1 MAAQVTMRQ
10 VADLAGVSAKTV
22 SNVMR
27 GTGGASQATR
37 ERVLAAVREL
47 GYRVNPRAAAL
58 RSGRHGAIALAVPT
72 LQQPTYA
79 LLAAELMRAA
89 EPVPVVLELTRA
101 ERSTELALLQ
111 GSWRSRCD
119 ALVLVPRGTD
129 PAARAYEDADD
140 AVVLIADD
148 GPAGLTRITCPPR
161 AQGDL
166 VARHLSGLGRR
177 RAAVLGITDPADRW
191 TEACE
196 ASLRRAGLEVPPQAV
211 IRLAEP
217 DGVRGG
223 VEAVARLLHQG
234 SDVEAVVCHNDAI
247 ASGVLSTLLRR
258 GARVP
263 EDVVVIGRG
272 DTETA
277 AFATP
282 SLTSVSCAAA
292 ATAAAATAHFRARLT
307 DPLPRPRTIEVAPAL
322 TVRRSSSST
331 SSESSGGSGTSGPS
345 RASEPSGT

>member
-211 IRLAEP
+211 IRL
-217 DGVRGG
+217 VRGG
-223 VEAVARLLHQG
+223 VEAVTRLLHQG

-247 ASGVLSTLLRR
+247 ASGALSTLLRR

-282 SLTSVSCAAA
+282 PLTSVSCAAE
-292 ATAAAATAHFRARLT
+292 ATAAAAMAHFRARLT

-322 TVRRSSSST
+322 TVRRSSSPT
-331 SSESSGGSGTSGPS
+331 P
-345 RASEPSGT
+345 SEPSGSSGS

>member
-1 MAAQVTMRQ
+1 MAAQVTMQR
-10 VADLAGVSAKTV
+10 VAELAGVSAKTV

-47 GYRVNPRAAAL
+47 GYRVDPRAAAL
-58 RSGRHGAIALAVPT
+58 RSGRHEAIALAVPT
-72 LQQPTYA
+72 LQQPIYA

-89 EPVPVVLELTRA
+89 GPVPVVLEPTRA
-101 ERSTELALLQ
+101 ERGAELALLR

-129 PAARAYEDADD
+129 PAAQGYEDADP

-177 RAAVLGITDPADRW
+177 RAAVLGVTDPADRW

-196 ASLRRAGLEVPPQAV
+196 AALRRAGLEVPPQAV
-211 IRLAEP
+211 IRLSGP

-223 VEAVARLLHQG
+223 VEAVTRLLHQG

-247 ASGVLSTLLRR
+247 ASGALSTLLRR

-272 DTETA
+272 DTEAA
-277 AFATP
+277 AFAIP
-282 SLTSVSCAAA
+282 PLTSVSCAAE
-292 ATAAAATAHFRARLT
+292 ATAAGVMARFRARLA
-307 DPLPRPRTIEVAPAL
+307 DPLPQPRTVEVAPAL
-322 TVRRSSSST
+322 TVRHSSSLMPA
-331 SSESSGGSGTSGPS
+331 GPP
-345 RASEPSGT
+345 EPSGT

>member
-217 DGVRGG
+217 DVRGG
-223 VEAVARLLHQG
+223 VEAVTRLLHQG

-247 ASGVLSTLLRR
+247 ASGALSTLLRR

-282 SLTSVSCAAA
+282 PLTSVSCAAE
-292 ATAAAATAHFRARLT
+292 ATAAAAMAHFRARLT

-322 TVRRSSSST
+322 TVRRSSSPT
-331 SSESSGGSGTSGPS
+331 P
-345 RASEPSGT
+345 SEPSGSSGS

>member
-1 MAAQVTMRQ
+1 MAAQVTMQQ

-58 RSGRHGAIALAVPT
+58 RSGRHEAIALAVPT

-89 EPVPVVLELTRA
+89 EPASVVLELTRG
-101 ERSTELALLQ
+101 ERRTELALLQ

-129 PAARAYEDADD
+129 PAAQAYRDADD

-148 GPAGLTRITCPPR
+148 GPAELTRITCPPQ

-166 VARHLSGLGRR
+166 VARHLSDLGRR
-177 RAAVLGITDPADRW
+177 RAAVLGVTDPADRW

-223 VEAVARLLHQG
+223 VEVFLRGWGGLRRRRGRRAAPAPGVGRRGRRLPQRRHRLGGAEHPAAARGAGARGRRRHRPGRHGDRRLRDPVAHQRLL
-234 SDVEAVVCHNDAI
+234 
-247 ASGVLSTLLRR
+247 R
-258 GARVP
+258 
-263 EDVVVIGRG
+263 GRG
-272 DTETA
+272 
-277 AFATP
+277 
-282 SLTSVSCAAA
+282 
-292 ATAAAATAHFRARLT
+292 HRGGGHG
-307 DPLPRPRTIEVAPAL
+307 PLPGAPD
-322 TVRRSSSST
+322 
-331 SSESSGGSGTSGPS
+331 GP
-345 RASEPSGT
+345 APPAAHY